1 MSYFGN
7 AIQSIPTVAST
18 GDVLSRDLR
27 WCADLLHRNVVAHD
41 NDTVRLGVAD
51 WERDPRLFPLGNFEE
66 WWGYDDKISAFS
78 GREGNRSVDLEVVL
92 SPETMAMLKI
102 DTEFMQ
108 YESRTDRRPW
118 SLKGKHLIL
127 KKYNPDWSLN
137 EVDFSTIDF
146 WVQIHGLPFNKQF
159 KSSVPRIGRI
169 VGEVLDVDLTGHD
182 IKDYHENEI
191 QKLWKEKVTLGIHGN
206 WLRSEASEFQ
216 PGIDL
221 EELKNS
227 DLAECGS
234 SAVQLVLDVRNE
246 QRFHKPL
253 EQTESMVKDSLVADE
268 VEIRPEGMVVAVI
281 ALVYSDPHESPW
293 LLILVYGPPYLAK
306 RRKFWEL
313 MENLILSF
321 SGLWLLIGDLNS
333 TMHNSEK
340 SGGSQKGDCS
350 SNSFRSFVNN
360 VGAVDLDFS
369 GPCFTW
375 SNRKVG
381 WANVRC
387 RLDRGLY
394 NPDWLALFPQA
405 GVRHITASNSDHNP
419 ITLDTHLEVTK
430 GTKPFHFEAMWAKD
444 LASSDVVDNTWHV
457 SIDGPQDLRRR
468 NFIAGIQLANGNWI
482 HSRKDIEGYFASEFQ
497 SIFQSSHPQIPL
509 LLEANKVKDFA
520 FMKEKLESRVSGWK
534 SKCLSWAGRATLIK
548 SVAQATPIYGM
559 SVFKL
564 PKALCSNLD
573 AIVRKFWW
581 CPRKDSNKFYTP
593 MAWESLCKP
602 RSQGG
607 LGFRKFERFNEA
619 MLAKLAWTAKAAS
632 FVRKGLENS
641 RVLLTRG
648 ACCMVG
654 SRLSTLSHSGS
665 IYWDFGKLSQQF
677 DEESVAT
684 ILNIPRR
691 NWVQQDTWC
700 WSLTTN
706 SQMTVKSA
714 YKELCLHASQSGS
727 APLMEKIWKLSIH
740 ERLKMHLWRIASNL
754 LPSKASISTFTPT
767 LDTICYLYE
776 NSPETITHLLWECSL
791 ARALWLC
798 GSVFILWG
806 TFLFD
811 LLWRMRNDKVH
822 GNKVIV
828 MDTIIRDLNAR
839 LYEHWSVRKVSTSSP
854 APTTMRWIAPTQ
866 NYIKINCNATIG
878 SSCSILAVVARDWRR
893 TFVLALSKKANTTIP
908 LQAEAEAI
916 LWAVQI
922 ASDRGWNSVI
932 VESNSKLCIDALC
945 GVSMDYPWRI
955 NDCISCILLCL
966 KNRPGWSFSWT
977 RRVANSA
984 PHTLVGWSLKNSLWD
999 PFFFGNGP

>member
-281 ALVYSDPHESPW
+281 
-293 LLILVYGPPYLAK
+293 
-306 RRKFWEL
+306 
-313 MENLILSF
+313 
-321 SGLWLLIGDLNS
+321 
-333 TMHNSEK
+333 
-340 SGGSQKGDCS
+340 GDCS

-430 GTKPFHFEAMWAKD
+430 GTKPFHFEAMWARD

-457 SIDGPQDLRRR
+457 SIDGPQDLRLVKRCQSVRKKLIHWNKTIFGHAKLRIKEIEDKIRKIQEHPLTRENIDLEATLHLESNKWLEREEIKWKQKSRELWLKERDRNSKFFHLSTLIRRRR

-509 LLEANKVKDFA
+509 LLEGLVSPCISNLENEEISKILEPSEIREVIWPMHSLKASGPDGFPGLFFKHYWDIVANKVKDFA

-548 SVAQATPIYGM
+548 SVAQATPIYENSGGVLGRIPIN
-559 SVFKL
+559 SILQWPGK
-564 PKALCSNLD
+564 
-573 AIVRKFWW
+573 
-581 CPRKDSNKFYTP
+581 
-593 MAWESLCKP
+593 SLCKP

-648 ACCMVG
+648 ACRMVG
-654 SRLSTLSHSGS
+654 SS
-665 IYWDFGKLSQQF
+665 KLSQQF

-714 YKELCLHASQSGS
+714 YKELCLHASQLGS

-754 LPSKASISTFTPT
+754 LPSKAGISTFTPT

-791 ARALWLC
+791 ARALWF
-798 GSVFILWG
+798 GI
-806 TFLFD
+806 
-811 LLWRMRNDKVH
+811 H

-854 APTTMRWIAPTQ
+854 APTTVRWIAPAQ

-878 SSCSILAVVARDWRR
+878 SSCSILAVVARDWRG

-932 VESNSKLCIDALC
+932 VEKQAWVVLFL
-945 GVSMDYPWRI
+945 
-955 NDCISCILLCL
+955 
-966 KNRPGWSFSWT
+966 
-977 RRVANSA
+977 
-984 PHTLVGWSLKNSLWD
+984 D
-999 PFFFGNGP
+999 PQGS